1 MEKMMYNVTVKKN
14 VELDQEQASDL
25 VGSLLKEDFEFIT
38 QEVRFLQRKPDLKP
52 YEAQDLQRSIEVRA
66 AMKVLL
72 TYYLTYKEYTEFFEI
87 QRMYGNV
94 E

>member
-1 MEKMMYNVTVKKN
+1 MYNVTMQKN
-14 VELDQEQASDL
+14 VDLDHQQAASL
-25 VGSLLKEDFEFIT
+25 VGQVLKEDFVFIT
-38 QEVRFLQRKPDLKP
+38 KEINETGLKTLLP
-52 YEAQDLQRSIEVRA
+52 HQVIDLQRSLEVRA

-72 TYYLTYKEYTEFFEI
+72 TYYLTYEEYTEFFEI